1 MKFFKKLIQRH
12 LETVK
17 AEREGMLKMLA
28 VCEEGSLR
36 YDRLNLGKAI
46 LDFKITVLEV
56 LFLRRG
62 YGN

>member
-1 MKFFKKLIQRH
+1 MKFLKKLIQKH
-12 LETVK
+12 LEIIK
-17 AEREGMLKMLA
+17 AEREGMLRMLE
-28 VCEEGSLR
+28 VCKEGSFR
-36 YDRLNLGKAI
+36 YAVLNRDKAV